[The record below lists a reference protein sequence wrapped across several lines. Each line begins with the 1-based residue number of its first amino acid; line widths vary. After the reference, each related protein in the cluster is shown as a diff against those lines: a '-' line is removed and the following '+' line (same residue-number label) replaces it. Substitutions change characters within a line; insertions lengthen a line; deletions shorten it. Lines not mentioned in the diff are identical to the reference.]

1 MKARTLLV
9 FHSRTGYTRAIA
21 SKIAAAC
28 DCDVEELRDEVGR
41 GGPIGWVRSAFEA
54 VSRFDTP
61 LQPTRLDPARYDLVI
76 VGTPVWF
83 WSLSSPVR
91 TWLRRHHAALGKA
104 AFFCTCG
111 SSGDRRALAEFE
123 ALCGPAAASLAF
135 TDGEIDRADPAAKVA
150 GFVRQLGIG
159 KTNRRSARKTAR
171 R

>member
-9 FHSRTGYTRAIA
+9 FHSRTGYTRTIA

-28 DCDVEELRDEVGR
+28 DCDVEELHDEV
-41 GGPIGWVRSAFEA
+41 
-54 VSRFDTP
+54 
-61 LQPTRLDPARYDLVI
+61 
-76 VGTPVWF
+76 
-83 WSLSSPVR
+83 
-91 TWLRRHHAALGKA
+91 GKA

-159 KTNRRSARKTAR
+159 KTNGRSARKTAR